1 MPGGAHENMRGW
13 SPEEDELLLQLIET
27 KGKRWKLIAEAL
39 GNANQRTPAM
49 VRNRYLRIERGRY
62 LTSHGMSK
70 NRCGQCGQLKRGHVC
85 QAAKPVVGTDLE
97 QQQARHHEARLKQ
110 LSSGASLSPSLGSP
124 GVCEGVRGMPAGLTL
139 VPLPHE
145 DAMSLVSPGSFPVH
159 SGASPGIYSLGNLN
173 TPAGPPTLR
182 PQNSMEILAQ
192 TAMTIEHMNASRQQ
206 FEQAAAAETA
216 AADAARAMMGPPTHL
231 VEPHASDTSST
242 TSSEGA
248 ASCENS
254 SQAETDVGGVS
265 TSTSSADDDELVEAE
280 VAHASGALA
289 EERAADEPPR
299 KPEQPPTVT
308 PPPIETAVESFLGGT
323 DFLGTDY
330 GSTHRREALVDA

>member
-85 QAAKPVVGTDLE
+85 QAAKPVVGTDME

-110 LSSGASLSPSLGSP
+110 LTSSASLSPSLGSP
-124 GVCEGVRGMPAGLTL
+124 GVCEGVRGVPAGLTL

-192 TAMTIEHMNASRQQ
+192 TAMTIEHMNASKQQ

-216 AADAARAMMGPPTHL
+216 AAHAARAMMGPPTHL
-231 VEPHASDTSST
+231 AEPSHASD

-289 EERAADEPPR
+289 EERAAAVDEPPR

-308 PPPIETAVESFLGGT
+308 PPPIESAVESFLGGT